1 MIKAIAVVLLFAGTI
16 PALAARDVSVAKL
29 QSELSGMERKPD
41 KEIARRLEGM
51 TLSERL
57 STARLA
63 QLQQSLPGPESRAA
77 LLALADA
84 SAFLR
89 LPESEEVE
97 KAAPD
102 AEAQRAMLQSAGNYV
117 SQTLSKLPNFF
128 ATQKVLHF
136 EDAPAFQRQGYYF
149 PKEPLQ
155 AVSDAKGVVLYRDRK
170 QVVDWNGAKS
180 AKDAPPIVG
189 LITSGEFGPILG
201 TVLADAAQGKI
212 EWSHWDHGNPN
223 DIAVFRYEVPK
234 EKSHYEVKFCCIE
247 SDVANVFQQFSSY
260 HGEIALDPATGT
272 ILRITMQADLK
283 PPKPVSTSSLMVE
296 YGTVDIGGKSYICP
310 RRSVAEVR
318 AYQQTA
324 PKSPEEPPN
333 GLGLHSVDISSGG
346 SGFLQT
352 LLNDVS
358 YEDYHLFRSESRV
371 ITTED
376 SGSRKN

>member
-1 MIKAIAVVLLFAGTI
+1 MIKAIAVILLVAGAI
-16 PALAARDVSVAKL
+16 PALGARDVSVAKL
-29 QSELSGMERKPD
+29 QDELAGMQKKSD

-51 TLSERL
+51 TLAERL
-57 STARLA
+57 STVRLA
-63 QLQQSLPGPESRAA
+63 ELQQTLPGPESRAA

-89 LPESEEVE
+89 LPVSEEMS
-97 KAAPD
+97 KPAPD
-102 AEAQRAMLQSAGNYV
+102 AEAQRAMLQSAADYV

-136 EDAPAFQRQGYYF
+136 EDAPAFQREGYYF
-149 PKEPLQ
+149 PKEPLH
-155 AVSDAKGVVLYRDRK
+155 AVSDAKAVVLYRDRK
-170 QVVDWNGAKS
+170 QVVDWSGAKS
-180 AKDAPPIVG
+180 AKDAPPILG

-212 EWSHWDHGNPN
+212 EWSHWLHGNPN
-223 DIAVFRYEVPK
+223 DLAVFTYEVPQ

-247 SDVANVFQQFSSY
+247 SDVANVFQQFSGY

-272 ILRITMQADLK
+272 ILRMTMQADLK
-283 PPKPVSTSSLMVE
+283 PPKPVATSSLMVE
-296 YGTVDIGGKSYICP
+296 YGAVEIAGKTYICP

-324 PKSPEEPPN
+324 PKSPEEAPN
-333 GLGLHSVDISSGG
+333 RLGLHSVDMTSGA

-352 LLNDVS
+352 LLNDIS
-358 YEDYHLFRSESRV
+358 YDDYHIFRSESR
-371 ITTED
+371 ILTTDD
-376 SGSRKN
+376 SSKKN